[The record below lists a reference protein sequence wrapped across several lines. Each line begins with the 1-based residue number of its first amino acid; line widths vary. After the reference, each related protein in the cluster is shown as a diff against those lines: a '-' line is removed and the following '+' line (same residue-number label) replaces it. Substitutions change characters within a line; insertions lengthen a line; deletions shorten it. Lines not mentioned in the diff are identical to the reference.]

1 MSLYDVLNKK
11 TVLELRS
18 YCEDNGIS
26 LEANVKKAQII
37 SMLEKFADES
47 GLAKKI
53 QEQKKSEEESKTPIN
68 VINAVSKKEE
78 VVQTVETKK
87 VKKNKDDVA
96 IYSSRNLFWNGL
108 GAIELGYN
116 IVSKE
121 ASEKWITHKAVR
133 IATPD
138 EVAKHYGKK

>member
-26 LEANVKKAQII
+26 LESNVKKAQII
-37 SMLEKFADES
+37 AILEKYSNES
-47 GLAKKI
+47 GLAKKV
-53 QEQKKSEEESKTPIN
+53 QEQAKSEEEIKNPEN
-68 VINAVSKKEE
+68 VINAISKKQEP
-78 VVQTVETKK
+78 VQVIETKK
-87 VKKNKDDVA
+87 IKKNKNDVA
-96 IYSSRNLFWNGL
+96 VHSTRNLSWTGVGVL
-108 GAIELGYN
+108 ELGYN

-138 EVAKHYGKK
+138 EVARHYGTK